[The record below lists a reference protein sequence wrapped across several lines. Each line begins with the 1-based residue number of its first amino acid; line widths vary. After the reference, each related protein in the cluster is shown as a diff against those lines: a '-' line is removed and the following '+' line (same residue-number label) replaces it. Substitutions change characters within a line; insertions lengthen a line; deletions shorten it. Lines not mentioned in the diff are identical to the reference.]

1 MCPGPSADCTILPE
15 EGGGRGGEAPAP
27 ASRRASRPAKCS
39 LRGGRG
45 RCAAGG
51 WGRGQEDEGG
61 TRGGLILVGGLG
73 EESGGRGGV
82 DRTTTVLFAVL
93 ILPVG
98 S

>member
-1 MCPGPSADCTILPE
+1 M
-15 EGGGRGGEAPAP
+15 
-27 ASRRASRPAKCS
+27 
-39 LRGGRG
+39 
-45 RCAAGG
+45 
-51 WGRGQEDEGG
+51 
-61 TRGGLILVGGLG
+61 RGGLILVGGLG